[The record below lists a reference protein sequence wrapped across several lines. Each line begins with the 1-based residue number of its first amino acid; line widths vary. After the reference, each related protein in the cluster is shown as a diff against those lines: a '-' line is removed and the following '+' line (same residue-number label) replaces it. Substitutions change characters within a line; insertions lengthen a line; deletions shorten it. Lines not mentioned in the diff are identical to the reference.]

1 MSKIEV
7 PLVDDRWTVKITEY
21 KGSVNILY
29 NGNIVDRIHHNA
41 KPALLAALLE
51 NAGAV
56 KLTFEKGAA
65 AHTGKM
71 GGGVFLEAGT
81 YHVLPIRE
89 EGRK

>member
-1 MSKIEV
+1 MSKVEV
-7 PLVDDRWTVKITEY
+7 LRADQLTKIVGLETVAGRTLPDCVIATETA
-21 KGSVNILY
+21 
-29 NGNIVDRIHHNA
+29 D
-41 KPALLAALLE
+41 ALLAALLE
-51 NAGAV
+51 DAGAV